1 MIAQVRTVIQ
11 NLCLRIRVWGLA
23 LLSLLFTVWGILV
36 YQFGILGLPF
46 RNVCGWNHCAL
57 ALCYSILTGWI
68 LYFFTSVLPHIRN
81 KIVRHTYIE
90 SELSG
95 LVVELS
101 MFIEKLILDKK
112 DKSEVNI
119 DTIRIA
125 SQDIIPFWS
134 MLTLL
139 NAINW
144 NTSIQLT
151 SMPKTKHA
159 NANDKPVLITAR
171 EQAEYILCK
180 IIATVNSILSIH
192 WNYLTDA
199 QLRNLKTIS
208 DMELE
213 VNPVFGRFGRFG
225 DLGDRVT
232 LVNTINRIV
241 RPLQQSIGIKAP
253 SSSKISNRRNNMND
267 GSL

>member
-1 MIAQVRTVIQ
+1 
-11 NLCLRIRVWGLA
+11 
-23 LLSLLFTVWGILV
+23 
-36 YQFGILGLPF
+36 
-46 RNVCGWNHCAL
+46 
-57 ALCYSILTGWI
+57 
-68 LYFFTSVLPHIRN
+68 
-81 KIVRHTYIE
+81 
-90 SELSG
+90 
-95 LVVELS
+95 
-101 MFIEKLILDKK
+101 
-112 DKSEVNI
+112 
-119 DTIRIA
+119 
-125 SQDIIPFWS
+125 

-139 NAINW
+139 NEINW
-144 NTSIQLT
+144 NISIQLT

-171 EQAEYILCK
+171 EQAEYILGK

-213 VNPVFGRFGRFG
+213 VNTVFGRFG

>member
-1 MIAQVRTVIQ
+1 MLSNSMIAQLRTVIQ
-11 NLCLRIRVWGLA
+11 NLFLRIRVWGLA

-112 DKSEVNI
+112 DRSEVNV
-119 DTIRIA
+119 DTIMIA
-125 SQDIIPFWS
+125 SEDVIPFWS

-139 NAINW
+139 NEINW

-151 SMPKTKHA
+151 SMPKTNDV

-171 EQAEYILCK
+171 EQAEYILGK

-192 WNYLTDA
+192 WHYLTDA

-208 DMELE
+208 DIELE
-213 VNPVFGRFGRFG
+213 VNPVFGRFG

-232 LVNTINRIV
+232 LVNTINKIV

-253 SSSKISNRRNNMND
+253 KSVNIK
-267 GSL
+267 LKE